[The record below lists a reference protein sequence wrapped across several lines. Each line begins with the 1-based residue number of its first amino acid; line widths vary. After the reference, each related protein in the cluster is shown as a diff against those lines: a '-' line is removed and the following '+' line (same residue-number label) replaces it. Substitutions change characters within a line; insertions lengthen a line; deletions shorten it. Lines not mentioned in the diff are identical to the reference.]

1 MHAAHDE
8 RGARPPARSWALG
21 GVAALVLAVLV
32 AAAAWD
38 ATHARADVDPEP
50 TPAETTVSVTLKV
63 LDRHEEPVPDA
74 DVDVGS
80 DEATVTPTN
89 ATEGTSFE
97 VTGEPD
103 DVVTFDVFT
112 DRGSAEATFDVAE
125 LEDLDDPVEI
135 TVEPDA
141 WGTVVDPDGNGV
153 GDVTVSAWSGTDHM
167 SRRGPADRI
176 TTSDTGGRWE
186 LHRGSRIDDALV
198 VVAVG
203 AAIEAEQRALPDA
216 AEAGGEVELRWV
228 PAIDVTLAGVA
239 HPESRSLEAYTLTF
253 EDEAGGGVEVAP
265 SPFVEPDP
273 RGATRGELSLPDAF
287 DGTFVEAFAIDE
299 RAARATLRGPQ
310 GATATIGLE
319 PSPEWE
325 PGQGA
330 DVSLAAA
337 AVELRDTDGGAPV
350 DGDVELAIQLD
361 PAAEGELTTIVDAAT
376 SDGQAVGLVDAS
388 DRGGNLPAA
397 DELTDARVTV
407 SAEGYAPVDD
417 AIELPTGANLPGGD
431 GTVPYGPVTSE
442 ALTVDLTP
450 ESDPAPAPDPEPEP
464 GPEPQLGGAGVTVTD
479 DRGAPLT
486 GATVALTDGDGVLA
500 EKATDGDGLAV
511 FADLP
516 AGGYTVTASATAHEP
531 ATSSDLT
538 VAAEAEASLTLA
550 LARLAGSLEVT
561 VVDAGSGAALDG
573 AVLVVAPDEASADPA
588 EADPLEL
595 VTDMGEARADGLPAG
610 AYRVRLDADGYE
622 PVHAGAVI
630 EPAATATVRLES
642 VGDPTALV
650 VDVTDTDGAPV
661 PGAEI
666 TATATVDT
674 VITLAETRTVTLQ
687 GETDAEGRADLGAA
701 PPGEYRVTATR
712 DGFRSWQGAHTLV
725 PAAASPVTARLEPD
739 AAPPAE
745 PEPPPEPAPDRG
757 AADDAPDPEPDTA
770 PVEDDT
776 AVLAAPED
784 DTAGLTGPEAT
795 APDTGGPATA
805 AAADADPGGTPVPAP
820 AAERLA
826 GGLPPSID
834 GPDTL
839 HEPGAAPR
847 DGGTSAAGEPDTA
860 PGPAPESTEVLLAN
874 AVGAFG
880 SSLPTIAHGPANPA
894 RVAANT
900 ALAALLAFLLILPAE
915 LFNAT
920 LRENYDSV
928 VGRLG
933 RARDAGRTLLDR
945 VAAVVPRARLVGGAT
960 LTIVVAAAASALDP
974 RFGGG
979 VGSLRLMAAQ
989 TVGLVVTT
997 YAVSAIALLA
1007 ARRRGTAASMAFRPA
1022 ALLVVV
1028 VVVLVSRTVDLSP
1041 GFLYGFVAAA
1051 VFHERITVA
1060 QLGRITLLQGVF
1072 MVGAG
1077 VGAWL
1082 LLAPAQ
1088 LAAAAG
1094 GFLPALAA
1102 EALTA
1107 VSVGALTSLVLAFVP
1122 LTFTHGERLFAW
1134 SRPAWLAVYGAGL
1147 LAFLS
1152 IAVNPVFGQLSATR
1166 SLSVAIGAYAAF
1178 ALGSIAFWLAFRR
1191 RADAPHE
1198 RLTRP
1203 VGRPPS

>member
-50 TPAETTVSVTLKV
+50 TPAEATVSVTLKV

-89 ATEGTSFE
+89 GTEGTSFE

-167 SRRGPADRI
+167 SRHGAADRI

-299 RAARATLRGPQ
+299 RAARATLRDPQ
-310 GATATIGLE
+310 GATATVGLE
-319 PSPEWE
+319 PSPESE

-388 DRGGNLPAA
+388 DRGGNLPGA

-407 SAEGYAPVDD
+407 SAEGYAPVDE

-464 GPEPQLGGAGVTVTD
+464 EPELGGAGVTVTD

-516 AGGYTVTASATAHEP
+516 AGGYTVTASAATHEP

-712 DGFRSWQGAHTLV
+712 NGFRSWQGAHTL
-725 PAAASPVTARLEPD
+725 
-739 AAPPAE
+739 
-745 PEPPPEPAPDRG
+745 
-757 AADDAPDPEPDTA
+757 
-770 PVEDDT
+770 
-776 AVLAAPED
+776 VLAAPED

-933 RARDAGRTLLDR
+933 RARDAVRTLLDR

-1203 VGRPPS
+1203 VGHPPS